1 MNIFKQ
7 VMVLFLASFFLAGV
21 NFFINPK
28 RVPWDPSQ
36 LNEGEVNLAS
46 AMKIA
51 AQSEVVWVD
60 ARGQADFE
68 LGHIP
73 GALLLNEDDWDTLL
87 FQFLD
92 NWNGSSKIIVYCSSD
107 GCQASH
113 FVAARLRDELDF
125 DDVWVLH
132 DGWSAWKDAKQ

>member
-1 MNIFKQ
+1 
-7 VMVLFLASFFLAGV
+7 MVLFLASFFLAGV

-73 GALLLNEDDWDTLL
+73 GALLLNEDDWDT
-87 FQFLD
+87 FTHWSGYIDVYFLTPIPEYD
-92 NWNGSSKIIVYCSSD
+92 RINFLIPT
-107 GCQASH
+107 
-113 FVAARLRDELDF
+113 ELP
-125 DDVWVLH
+125 
-132 DGWSAWKDAKQ
+132 